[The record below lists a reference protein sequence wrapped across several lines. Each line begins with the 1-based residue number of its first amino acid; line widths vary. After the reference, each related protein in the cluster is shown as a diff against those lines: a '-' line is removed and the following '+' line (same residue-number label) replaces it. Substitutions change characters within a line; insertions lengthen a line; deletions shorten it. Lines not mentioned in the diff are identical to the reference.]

1 MRHSIWYILNP
12 AQAIIEFNR
21 EEFEAFSVNRSES
34 YEYMQTFD
42 DNNIVEYNT
51 VIVNVI
57 KDRSKTRFETVN
69 ELYGIRPQEIRTLVA
84 NGQEDYIFRF
94 AKPMSK
100 AGATRIGKILEQL
113 YFWSARFY
121 TLFRYDNRTE
131 LEEGSLNIGLIND
144 IGWWLEDGLV
154 VAINDVK
161 NAGALE
167 QAREIDPS
175 LIVQAMRRTEK
186 VDDELWLIIWY
197 GGWITYVL
205 TCLRSVDATYKFFS
219 ENFAIDFSDTYES
232 MEEYIRDGV
241 FVSGDGIIRS
251 GWKIKVINDKG
262 DSKDLTDF
270 DITVHYKIHRKD
282 KMSYVVSFIKPDAEV
297 RHIEWPMSLNKTKV
311 AEFVSGFWPYHITAS
326 DANLKKIHE
335 MISSSQVPDITVYDK
350 YGKTQYNNDTIVIYK
365 DYVYNVSKN
374 VAIPKLQNT
383 SFYFID
389 GINGIKVEWR
399 DGVDIDT
406 MLVDKAPSMGNVVA
420 RPMNVFF
427 DITKEIFT
435 DASGDLLVMTACAW
449 LGHSLY
455 GGELPCPMFFTTG
468 ITGSGKT
475 TYAKFLCAMF
485 GIEKPLSIEGTTP
498 FPLRISLTLLEELP
512 LFLNEFRTKMPGA
525 QEKTSIL
532 KSLFDGTA
540 FERGRKDMSIES
552 HKFSAYV
559 FMEGEELPESWA
571 TRSRS
576 IIWKVKKSGQ
586 GKVIPENLLTQNR
599 ETLGSFCYSY
609 YQRASKS
616 RYLAAVEEWYE
627 LFHTK
632 GIERR
637 ILTNIV
643 LLYAGTMA
651 VAPER
656 KDELIAVCEQV
667 LAVQME
673 DFSRNGTTAEILNIL
688 GKYVGS
694 RYCEVYIDEYYNVV
708 IPWDSVIEFTDRSR
722 ITTELKMTSYRDHIE
737 SAGISTGMYIVNK
750 YEWDDFRKTKKI
762 MVDGLQ
768 IAINK
773 NIDKRFLC
781 NEDIFEAYEK
791 FISLKK

>member
-1 MRHSIWYILNP
+1 MRHNLWYILHP

-21 EEFEAFSVNRSES
+21 DEFEAFSKNRVES
-34 YEYMQTFD
+34 YEYLQTFD

-51 VIVNVI
+51 VIVNVST
-57 KDRSKTRFETVN
+57 DRSKTRFDTVA
-69 ELYGIRPQEIRTLVA
+69 ELYGIKPQEIRTLSL
-84 NGQEDYIFRF
+84 NWQEDYIFKF
-94 AKPMSK
+94 SKPVAK
-100 AGATRIGKILEQL
+100 AGAARIGKILEQL
-113 YFWSARFY
+113 YFWTARFY
-121 TLFRYDNRTE
+121 TFFRYDTRTE
-131 LEEGSLNIGLIND
+131 LDSWSFNIGLIND
-144 IGWWLEDGLV
+144 IGWWLEDGLQ

-161 NAGALE
+161 NAPALE

-186 VDDELWLIIWY
+186 VDDELGLIIWY
-197 GGWITYVL
+197 GWGITYVL
-205 TCLRSVDATYKFFS
+205 SCLRSVDATYKFFS
-219 ENFAIDFSDTYES
+219 ENFSIDFSDTYES
-232 MEEYIRDGV
+232 MEEYINDGV
-241 FVSGDGIIRS
+241 FVAGDGIIRS
-251 GWKIKVINDKG
+251 GGRIKVIDDKG
-262 DSKDLTDF
+262 NSKDLTDF
-270 DITVHYKIHRKD
+270 DITVHYKIRRKD
-282 KMSYVVSFIKPDAEV
+282 KISYVVSFIKPDSEI
-297 RHIEWPMSLNKTKV
+297 RHVEWPMSLNKTKV
-311 AEFVSGFWPYHITAS
+311 AEFVSSFGPYHITAS
-326 DANLKKIHE
+326 DANLKKLHE
-335 MISSSQVPDITVYDK
+335 MISTSQVPDISVYYK
-350 YGKTQYNNDTIVIYK
+350 YGKTKYHNDTIVIYK

-374 VAIPKLQNT
+374 IAIPKLQNT

-399 DGVDIDT
+399 DGVEIDT

-435 DASGDLLVMTACAW
+435 DASGDLLIMTACAW
-449 LGHSLY
+449 LWHSLY
-455 GGELPCPMFFTTG
+455 GWDLPCPMFFTTG

-475 TYAKFLCAMF
+475 TYAKFLCSLF
-485 GIEKPLSIEGTTP
+485 WIEKPLSIEGTTP

-512 LFLNEFRTKMPGA
+512 LFLNEFRTKMPWA

-540 FERGRKDMSIES
+540 FERGKKDMSIES

-559 FMEGEELPESWA
+559 FMEGEELPESGA

-586 GKVIPENLLTQNR
+586 GKAIPENVLTEHR

-616 RYLAAVEEWYE
+616 RYLAAVDEGYE
-627 LFHTK
+627 IFHSK

-643 LLYAGTMA
+643 LLYAWAVA

-656 KDELIAVCEQV
+656 KDEFKKVCEQV
-667 LAVQME
+667 LTVQME

-694 RYCEVYIDEYYNVV
+694 RYCQVYVNAYHAI
-708 IPWDSVIEFTDRSR
+708 IPWDSVMEFVERSR

-737 SAGISTGMYIVNK
+737 SAGIETWMFVVNK
-750 YEWDDFRKTKKI
+750 YEWDDFRKAKRI
-762 MVDGLQ
+762 MVDWLNVTIDSG
-768 IAINK
+768 
-773 NIDKRFLC
+773 IDKRFLC
-781 NEDIFEAYEK
+781 NEDIFEAYDK
-791 FISLKK
+791 FISLRK

>member
-1 MRHSIWYILNP
+1 MRHNLWYILNP
-12 AQAIIEFNR
+12 AQAIIEFDR
-21 EEFEAFSVNRSES
+21 SEFEVFSKNRSES
-34 YEYMQTFD
+34 YEYIQTFD

-51 VIVNVI
+51 IVVNVVTE
-57 KDRSKTRFETVN
+57 KSKSRFDIVS
-69 ELYGIRPQEIRTLVA
+69 ELYGIRPQEIRSLA
-84 NGQEDYIFRF
+84 INGQEDYIFKF
-94 AKPMSK
+94 SKPLSK
-100 AGATRIGKILEQL
+100 AWASRIWKILEQL
-113 YFWSARFY
+113 YFWTSRFY
-121 TLFRYDNRTE
+121 TFFRYDNQTE
-131 LEEGSLNIGLIND
+131 LDEWSVNIGVIND
-144 IGWWLEDGLV
+144 IGWWLDDGLS

-167 QAREIDPS
+167 QAREVDVS
-175 LIVQAMRRTEK
+175 LVVQAMRRTEK
-186 VDDELWLIIWY
+186 VDNDLGIVIGY
-197 GGWITYVL
+197 GWGITYVL

-219 ENFAIDFSDTYES
+219 ENFSIEFSDTYES
-232 MEEYIRDGV
+232 MEEYIKDGV
-241 FVSGDGIIRS
+241 FVSWDGIIRS
-251 GWKIKVINDKG
+251 GWRIKVINDKW

-270 DITVHYKIHRKD
+270 DITVHYKIRRKE
-282 KMSYVVSFIKPDAEV
+282 KISYVVSFLKPDSEV
-297 RHIEWPMSLNKTKV
+297 RHVEWPMSLNKTKV
-311 AEFVSGFWPYHITAS
+311 AEFVSSFGAYHITAS
-326 DANLKKIHE
+326 DANLKKLHE
-335 MISSSQVPDITVYDK
+335 MISTSQVPDISVFYK
-350 YGKTQYNNDTIVIYK
+350 YGKAKYNNDTIVIYK

-374 VAIPKLQNT
+374 VAIPKLQDT

-389 GINGIKVEWR
+389 GINGIKVEGR
-399 DGVDIDT
+399 DGVEIDT

-427 DITKEIFT
+427 DITKNVFIDT
-435 DASGDLLVMTACAW
+435 SGDLLIMTACAW
-449 LGHSLY
+449 LWHSLY
-455 GGELPCPMFFTTG
+455 WWSLPCPMFFTTG

-475 TYAKFLCAMF
+475 IYAKFLCALF

-512 LFLNEFRTKMPGA
+512 LFLNEFRTKMPWA

-540 FERGRKDMSIES
+540 FERGKKDMSIES

-559 FMEGEELPESWA
+559 FMEWEELPESGA

-576 IIWKVKKSGQ
+576 IIWKMKKSWQ
-586 GKVIPENLLTQNR
+586 GKAIPENVLTEQR
-599 ETLGSFCYSY
+599 ETLWSFCYSY

-616 RYLAAVEEWYE
+616 RYLAAIEEWYE
-627 LFHTK
+627 IFHAR

-643 LLYAGTMA
+643 LLYAGAIA

-656 KDELIAVCEQV
+656 KDEFKKVCEQV

-688 GKYVGS
+688 GKYVWS
-694 RYCEVYIDEYYNVV
+694 RYCQVYVDAYHII
-708 IPWDSVIEFTDRSR
+708 IPWDHIVDFVERSR

-737 SAGISTGMYIVNK
+737 SSWIETGMFIVNK
-750 YEWDDFRKTKKI
+750 YEGDDFKKTKRI
-762 MVDGLQ
+762 MVDWLKITIDSG
-768 IAINK
+768 
-773 NIDKRFLC
+773 IDKRFLC
-781 NEDIFEAYEK
+781 NEDIFEAYDN